1 MLRFIAFIVG
11 LLSTLDPS
19 RAQDYR
25 YAIFDIP
32 WIGGGFSDTAGIA
45 GDGAVAALS
54 LDASQVGYVLFWKN
68 GQVLENRGRGG
79 ATRINDQHDI
89 VGTDRFVA
97 TLWRHDGEVITL
109 GTFGGD
115 RSFAYGINNLG
126 QIVGGADL
134 PEGHPHGAHAFLW
147 ENGEMRDLGSPGR
160 ISVANA
166 VNERTQV
173 VGWFLPEDSNSTAS
187 FFWENDQF
195 TVLPRLSGNHPVI
208 AEAINDDGVVAGVGV
223 ISITM
228 HAVTWFNGKITDIH
242 DDSAALSSYGLA
254 INNLGVVGGNMY
266 SRARSRTVGFITEN
280 GRMIDLNDHLPPRR
294 RWDITW
300 VNDLNDFGQIAGRDV
315 DRGRGVILSPVTPT
329 LALSGPDPG
338 APGQS
343 SRLTATGCDP
353 GARVYFLY
361 GSVGGGA
368 AIPGCDLQTGAA
380 LQISSP
386 TLAGTATADA
396 NGQARLTRF
405 IPAAARGRTYLIQA
419 AQPGGCKVS
428 QLVVHTFE

>member
-1 MLRFIAFIVG
+1 MLRAITFILTCLSASP
-11 LLSTLDPS
+11 LLI
-19 RAQDYR
+19 AQDYR
-25 YAIFDIP
+25 YAMFDVP
-32 WIGGGFSDTAGIA
+32 WSGGGFSTAQ
-45 GDGAVAALS
+45 AVAA
-54 LDASQVGYVLFWKN
+54 DGMAVVGSNEPNATRILLWHN
-68 GQVLENRGRGG
+68 GEFLRQLGLGG
-79 ATRINDQHDI
+79 AYGINDQHDV
-89 VGTDRFVA
+89 VGATFSIG

-109 GTFGGD
+109 GTLGGN
-115 RSFAYGINNLG
+115 RSTAYGINNLG
-126 QIVGGADL
+126 QIAGGADL

-147 ENGEMRDLGSPGR
+147 ENGVMRDIGSPGR

-166 VNERTQV
+166 INERTQV

-187 FFWENDQF
+187 FLWESDEF

-208 AEAINDDGVVAGVGV
+208 AEAINGDGVVTGHGTIALTV
-223 ISITM
+223 

-266 SRARSRTVGFITEN
+266 SRARNRTVGFITES
-280 GRMIDLNDHLPPRR
+280 GRMIDLNDRLPPRR

-315 DRGRGVILSPVTPT
+315 DRNRGVILSPVTPT
-329 LALSGPDPG
+329 LTLSGPEPG
-338 APGQS
+338 NPGQS

-353 GARVYFLY
+353 GARVYFMY
-361 GSVGGGA
+361 GSVGGGT

-380 LQISSP
+380 LQITSP

-396 NGQARLTRF
+396 NGQASLTRF
-405 IPAAARGRTYLIQA
+405 IPASARGRTYLIQA

-428 QLVVHTFE
+428 QLVVHQFE